1 MSDEALISLAYIT
14 IFLVLTAFGI
24 AMWKAGKE
32 GDE

>member
-1 MSDEALISLAYIT
+1 MSDEALIGLAYIT
-14 IFLVLTAFGI
+14 VFLVLTAVGI